1 MSLLNTIRMNI
12 MERLALHLKK
22 EIALQ
27 ASGFDGEPGVLH
39 MIGKRFIRVGE
50 HYYVPS
56 SMQEI
61 VLLGISR
68 KGTGSRVNVRT
79 LYTNVFEAAL
89 IRTGLDFVELAVH
102 RREEEEELSMLIPL
116 NKVIGIEMI

>member
-1 MSLLNTIRMNI
+1 MSLLNTVRMNV

-39 MIGKRFIRVGE
+39 KVGKRFIRVDE

-56 SMQEI
+56 AMQEM
-61 VLLGISR
+61 VLLGVSR

-89 IRTGLDFVELAVH
+89 IRTGLDFIEVAVN
-102 RREEEEELSMLIPL
+102 RTEEEEELCMLIPL
-116 NKVIGIEMI
+116 NKVIGIEKL